1 MYNKVMLI
9 GRLTAQPQIRKT
21 ATDKSVCTIRL
32 AINRR
37 YKTAE
42 GKQETD
48 FVSVTF
54 WGRLAET
61 LASYASKGALL
72 TVDGELRTN
81 RYEKDGQQHY
91 TMEVLGQS
99 FQFLESRSQREQ
111 RQQGRGEDLSEL
123 VLEAEA
129 LPF

>member
-1 MYNKVMLI
+1 MYNRVVLI
-9 GRLTAQPQIRKT
+9 GRLTAQPQVRKT
-21 ATDKSVCTIRL
+21 VKERSVCQIRL
-32 AINRR
+32 AVNRR
-37 YKTAE
+37 YKSAD
-42 GKQETD
+42 GKQEAD
-48 FVSVTF
+48 FVSITF

-61 LASYASKGALL
+61 LGSYGSKGSLL
-72 TVDGELRTN
+72 TVEGELRTD

-111 RQQGRGEDLSEL
+111 RQQDKGEALSDL
-123 VLEAEA
+123 VLEAES

>member
-9 GRLTAQPQIRKT
+9 GRLTAQPQVRKT
-21 ATDKSVCTIRL
+21 AKERSVCQIRL
-32 AINRR
+32 AVNRR
-37 YKTAE
+37 YKSAD
-42 GKQETD
+42 GKQEAD
-48 FVSVTF
+48 FVPITF

-61 LASYASKGALL
+61 LASYGSKGSLL
-72 TVDGELRTN
+72 TIEGELRTD

-91 TMEVLGQS
+91 TMEVLGQG

-111 RQQGRGEDLSEL
+111 RQQDKGEDLSDL
-123 VLEAEA
+123 VLEAET